1 MMLRP
6 DTLALTVL
14 LALLTALGP
23 LSTDMYLPSL
33 PALTRAL
40 GASPAGGQLTLS
52 AFLFGFAA
60 GQIVYGPLADRFGRK
75 PVLLAGL
82 VIFCAAS
89 AACALAPSIEVLSTA
104 RFVQAFGA
112 CGPIVLARSIVRDL
126 YEGPRAGRELAR
138 MASIMAVVPAAA
150 PLLGGMLEVAFGW
163 RSNFALSFAIGL
175 GATFVVAKALPE
187 TLRAARPEALS
198 PRSILASLSAVARTP
213 ATRVYIGLMTLGY
226 AGIFAWISSSSFVL
240 QGLYGLGEI
249 PFALCFGISVFGY
262 MAGTFIGPFLIDR
275 HRFTVDRVIGVGC
288 LLKALGGVMMLT
300 AVLAGLAPV
309 AGLVA
314 AMALYLA
321 GVGCSFPNSIAGALQ
336 RHPDRAGA
344 ASSLAGFVQMGFS
357 ALVGIGLGQMLGGT
371 ALPLAGAVAAM
382 GIAAFVLERS
392 TRAIRAA

>member
-89 AACALAPSIEVLSTA
+89 AACALAPSIEVLSIA

-150 PLLGGMLEVAFGW
+150 PLLGGVLEVAFGW

-198 PRSILASLSAVARTP
+198 PRSIVASLAIVARTP

-249 PFALCFGISVFGY
+249 PFALCFGVSVCGY

-288 LLKALGGVMMLT
+288 LLKALGGLMMLT
-300 AVLAGLAPV
+300 AVLANLAPV

-371 ALPLAGAVAAM
+371 ALPLAAAVAAM
-382 GIAAFVLERS
+382 GIAAFVLERT